1 MSPLG
6 RPGLLRRSPRDSRR
20 PSTTATLVAAFAGM
34 MALAASCQSAG
45 RRPPPVPGARPTA
58 APPAAPAPTPVPVA
72 DTLVVPPA
80 VRVGLHVEVARA
92 TLTAESGVLVRVP
105 DGSGTRDV
113 SLARAT
119 FVAVD
124 GGASGTRFRVQLGS
138 FTDEPSANDL
148 AARAREAA
156 GGVTPTVRWNEV
168 TRSFQVRIGEAATR
182 EEAQALAGRLSRVG
196 MAGGWVVEEMMA
208 AGPGRVRLVQAR
220 EELPLATVLPAQAG
234 EVLSVDGVPY
244 RGVFEV
250 RPRAAGIVVVNVLN
264 IEDYLRGVVPNELA
278 PQSFPALEALK
289 AQAIAARTYVLRN
302 RGLYRAQGYDICA
315 TPACQV
321 YRGRSTEHPLSDRAV
336 SETRAVGAFY
346 RGQLINAL
354 YTSTC
359 GGHTETGSNIFEGEA
374 TPYLVGVSCAPE
386 REAWTT
392 LRSAS
397 VPGRLGDAPGLSRS
411 LAVLEALGVVD
422 LAAQAASLAAS
433 PTERELGDWTAR
445 LADALQ
451 RRDCPARAG
460 GPLTRRGTFF
470 RHVVESLCWAERA
483 KRLLPEHDQQY
494 VLGVEDRAA
503 LDDDAERRAA
513 ALLIHERVLE
523 PFPDNTVRPDAP
535 ITRPQALGL
544 LAAAALA
551 ARPPALVEGLFQ
563 GAGED
568 GVRIATGGE
577 TRSFAF
583 TSQARLF
590 RALDGSRLA
599 ASQLNLAVGDE
610 VRAIARDGV
619 LAYLEADQSLL
630 AASSDRTS
638 RVFRW
643 DVRLTPREL
652 AASVARYG
660 SVGEV
665 KDVLPRKHGVSGRV
679 TELLVQGTDDDLV
692 LRGLRVRWGLGLR
705 ENLFTIERERDA
717 SGAVQRFVFSG
728 KGWGHGVGL
737 CQVGSFGM
745 AQAGSRHDRILQHY
759 YSGITLARAY

>member
-6 RPGLLRRSPRDSRR
+6 RPGLLRRSPRDPRR

-34 MALAASCQSAG
+34 MALAASCQTGSRRGPVTPG
-45 RRPPPVPGARPTA
+45 RQPSA

-72 DTLVVPPA
+72 DSLVIPPV

-92 TLTAESGVLVRVP
+92 TLTAESGVIVRVP
-105 DGSGTRDV
+105 DGSRTRDV
-113 SLARAT
+113 PLARAT
-119 FVAVD
+119 FVAVE

-138 FTDEPSANDL
+138 FTDERSASEL
-148 AARAREAA
+148 AGRAREAA
-156 GGVTPTVRWNEV
+156 GGLAPTVRWNDE
-168 TRSFQVRIGEAATR
+168 TRSYQVRIGEMATR
-182 EEAQALAGRLSRVG
+182 EEAQAFVSRLARVG
-196 MAGGWVVEEMMA
+196 MGGGWVVEETMSA
-208 AGPGRVRLVQAR
+208 APGRVRLVQAR
-220 EELPLATVLPAQAG
+220 EELPLATVLPAAAG
-234 EVLSVDGVPY
+234 ELLSVDGVPY

-250 RPRAAGIVVVNVLN
+250 RPGGEGIVVVNVLN
-264 IEDYLRGVVPNELA
+264 IEDYLRGVVPNELSPHA
-278 PQSFPALEALK
+278 FPALEALK

-302 RGLYRAQGYDICA
+302 RGGYRAQGYDICA

-321 YRGRSTEHPLSDRAV
+321 YRGRSTEHPLADRAV
-336 SETRAVGAFY
+336 QETRGLAAFH

-374 TPYLVGVSCAPE
+374 TPYLLGVSCAPE

-392 LRSAS
+392 LKSAS
-397 VPGRLGDAPGLSRS
+397 VPGPLGDEPGLVRS

-422 LAAQAASLAAS
+422 LAAQAAALSSA
-433 PTERELGDWTAR
+433 PTDRDLRDWVGR
-445 LADALQ
+445 LAEALQ
-451 RRDCPARAG
+451 RRDCPARTS
-460 GPLTRRGTFF
+460 GPVTRRATFF
-470 RHVVESLCWAERA
+470 QYVVDSLCWTERGR
-483 KRLLPEHDQQY
+483 RLLPEHDQHY
-494 VLGVEDRAA
+494 VLSVEDRAA
-503 LDDDAERRAA
+503 LDDEAERRAT

-523 PFPDNTVRPDAP
+523 PFPDNTVRPDAA

-551 ARPPALVEGLFQ
+551 ARPNAVVDGLFQ
-563 GAGED
+563 GAGEE
-568 GVRIATGGE
+568 GIRIETGGE
-577 TRSFAF
+577 TKAYAF

-599 ASQLNLAVGDE
+599 ASQLNLAVGDR
-610 VRAIARDGV
+610 VRAIARDGA

-638 RVFRW
+638 RVFKW
-643 DVRLTPREL
+643 DVRLTPKEL
-652 AASVARYG
+652 AAAVARYG

-665 KDVLPRKHGVSGRV
+665 RDVLPRKHGVSGRV
-679 TELLVQGTDDDLV
+679 TELAVQGTDGELV

-759 YSGITLARAY
+759 YSGITLAQAY